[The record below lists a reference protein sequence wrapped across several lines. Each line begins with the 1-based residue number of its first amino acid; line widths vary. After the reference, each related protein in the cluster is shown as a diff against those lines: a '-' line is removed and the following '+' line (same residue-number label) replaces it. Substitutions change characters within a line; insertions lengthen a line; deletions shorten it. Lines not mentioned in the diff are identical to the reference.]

1 MALVL
6 RPAAIAVAALLSAAS
21 FTTIPAFAFDTKTVA
36 PADVALSADRLD
48 RLSQWLK
55 GEIGAK
61 KIPGAVLLVA
71 RHGKTAYFEAFGT
84 QDPTTGTAMA
94 KDSLFR
100 IYSMTKPITTVAA
113 MMLVEEGKLTLETPL
128 SALIP
133 SFKEMKV
140 AVEKAGTGSEPPQV
154 ELIPAA
160 RGITVHDL
168 MRHTSGLTYGFFGD
182 SAAKRAYK
190 EAKID
195 AGTISN
201 AEFADSVAK
210 MPLGY
215 QPGSAWD
222 YSYSTDVLGRVVEV
236 VSGKP
241 LGEFFKERIF
251 DPLGMTDTGFYV
263 TDAAKHPRIA
273 EPLADDRLIG
283 NIEMSDPRMKQAA
296 EPGGQG
302 LVSTAT
308 DYARFLQMLLN
319 NGEMDGKRY
328 LSPETIA
335 FMASDHLGPSVERT
349 KLYLPG
355 PGYSFGL
362 GFAVRM
368 AEGLAPIPS
377 NPGEYYWGGAAGTYF
392 WVDPKADMF
401 VVFMMQSPK
410 QRQPYRS
417 VLRNIIYGA
426 VEK

>member
-1 MALVL
+1 
-6 RPAAIAVAALLSAAS
+6 
-21 FTTIPAFAFDTKTVA
+21 
-36 PADVALSADRLD
+36 
-48 RLSQWLK
+48 
-55 GEIGAK
+55 
-61 KIPGAVLLVA
+61 
-71 RHGKTAYFEAFGT
+71 
-84 QDPTTGTAMA
+84 
-94 KDSLFR
+94 
-100 IYSMTKPITTVAA
+100 
-113 MMLVEEGKLTLETPL
+113 
-128 SALIP
+128 
-133 SFKEMKV
+133 
-140 AVEKAGTGSEPPQV
+140 
-154 ELIPAA
+154 
-160 RGITVHDL
+160 
-168 MRHTSGLTYGFFGD
+168 
-182 SAAKRAYK
+182 
-190 EAKID
+190 
-195 AGTISN
+195 
-201 AEFADSVAK
+201 

-215 QPGSAWD
+215 QPGAAWD
-222 YSYSTDVLGRVVEV
+222 YSYSTDVLGRVIEV

-273 EPLADDRLIG
+273 EPRADDRLIG

-319 NGEMDGKRY
+319 NGEMNGKRY

-410 QRQPYRS
+410 QRQPSRS
-417 VLRNIIYGA
+417 ILRNIIYGA